1 MPIRQLIYRSQKA
14 ESFPESELL
23 ALLQECKEPNAAHEI
38 TGVLFYIDGY
48 FIQCIEGSEADVEQ
62 LLSNIIRDARNINV
76 VVLSDR
82 MLAERAFPTW
92 WMGFRSM
99 STAELMQQKG
109 FIEIS
114 STETLDKILDRHQE
128 MLKLMRD
135 YYHAL

>member
-14 ESFPESELL
+14 ESFPESELH
-23 ALLQECKEPNAAHEI
+23 ALLHGCKEANTAHEI
-38 TGVLFYIDGY
+38 TGILFYIDGH
-48 FIQCIEGSEADVEQ
+48 FIQCIEGSVADVEQ
-62 LLSNIIRDARNINV
+62 LLSNIIHDARNINV
-76 VVLSDR
+76 VVLSDM
-82 MLAERAFPTW
+82 MLVERAFPTW
-92 WMGFRSM
+92 WMGFRRM

-114 STETLDKILDRHQE
+114 STETLDNILDRHKE